1 MSEIYQDIPWRRHE
15 DLDRY
20 AVRRNVPV
28 WIGGKKVTADRVVK
42 TCCPH
47 NCYDTCGELVY
58 VKDEKVIKIEGD
70 PDHPITKG
78 HLCLKGFANVQK
90 INSPERVKYPLLR
103 TGERGEGKF
112 RRVSWDEAMDWMVE
126 KIRSIQK
133 NYEPEAILEY
143 CYSGNREHMAKAVA
157 ARLWNLMGASK
168 LVGSFCL
175 LSGVAGSVGTVG
187 SQFTM
192 DPQIWSEHAQ
202 TIFLVGR
209 NCTATN
215 PHIFPFLYRAK
226 ERGAKLVVVDPYA
239 TGVAAKADIHLRPR
253 PGTDGALALGM
264 IHWIVKNG
272 WEDKRFIAEKTTGFE
287 ELAEYVKEWT
297 PEYTEQV
304 TTVPKAQI
312 CEVAELL
319 AKTDTMFE
327 TGYGQQRYSNGHQ
340 VQQALACLAAV
351 CGSFGKP
358 SANYDC
364 ISGMAFP
371 GITGFA
377 DNAAVSVPEGAQIP
391 KTRLVNI
398 AAVAKAIRE
407 AKEPPIK
414 GVISYRGGLIS
425 QQPDVDYTI
434 EAVKSLD
441 MFVTIE
447 QFMTDDTDYA
457 DLVLPACHYLE
468 QYGVHP
474 SYWHNWNQVL
484 VPVCQPPYECVPD
497 IEIFAELG
505 RRLGYEEYFPRE
517 MSGLDWCRLLIG
529 KEIDFDSCVSPNG
542 PVRDPEKW
550 CPEVPYRTFDTPSGK
565 FEFRSSKLEERGKK
579 FPGHYDALPVYYEPD
594 ESIAATPQLAEKY
607 PLNIISQHPSFRTHS
622 QYYNL
627 PWIKEIEGP
636 ARVFL
641 SRKDAA
647 DRGIA
652 DGDKVRIFN
661 DRGCLENITARV
673 GIRLKPGVAE
683 MSSGMWVKL
692 GGSVNKLT
700 KLIPAGPRDILAEN
714 GILREYDPLLDGNTG
729 SYFNTL
735 VEIEKMEQEA

>member
-1 MSEIYQDIPWRRHE
+1 MSEVYQDIPWRNRE

-20 AVRRNVPV
+20 AVQKNVPV
-28 WIGGKKVTADRVVK
+28 WIGGRKVIADRVVK

-70 PDHPITKG
+70 PSHPITKG
-78 HLCLKGFANVQK
+78 HLCLKGFANVRK
-90 INSPERVKYPLLR
+90 INSEDRVKYPMLR

-112 RRVSWDEAMDWMVE
+112 RRISWDEAFDWMVE
-126 KIRSIQK
+126 KIQTIQK
-133 NYEPEAILEY
+133 QYGPEAILEY

-157 ARLWNLMGASK
+157 GRLWNLMGASK

-175 LSGVAGSVGTVG
+175 LSGVAGSVGCVG
-187 SQFTM
+187 SQYTM
-192 DPQIWSEHAQ
+192 DPQVWSEHTQ
-202 TIFLVGR
+202 TVFLVGR
-209 NCTATN
+209 NCSATN
-215 PHIFPFLYRAK
+215 PHIFPFLYRVK
-226 ERGAKLVVVDPYA
+226 ERGGKLIVVDPYA
-239 TGVAAKADIHLRPR
+239 TGVAAKADIHVRPR
-253 PGTDGALALGM
+253 PGTDGALALGL
-264 IHWIVKNG
+264 IHWILKNG
-272 WEDKRFIAEKTTGFE
+272 WEDKAFIAEKTVGFE
-287 ELAEYVKEWT
+287 ELAELVKPWT
-297 PEYTEQV
+297 PEVTESV
-304 TTVPKAQI
+304 TTVPAAQI
-312 CEVAELL
+312 REVAQIL
-319 AKTDTMFE
+319 ATTDTLFE

-340 VQQALACLAAV
+340 AQQALACLAAV

-377 DNAAVSVPEGAQIP
+377 DGAAVSAPKGADIP

-398 AAVAKAIRE
+398 AAVAKAIHE
-407 AKEPPIK
+407 AKEPPVK

-425 QQPDVDYTI
+425 QQPDVSYTI

-447 QFMTDDTDYA
+447 QFLTDDTDYA

-474 SYWHNWNQVL
+474 SYWHNWNQIL
-484 VPVCQPPYECVPD
+484 VPVCKPPYECVPD
-497 IEIFAELG
+497 VEIFAELG

-517 MSGLDWCRLLIG
+517 WTGLDWCRLLIG
-529 KEIDFDSCVSPNG
+529 GQCDFDAAVSPNG
-542 PVRDPEKW
+542 PVRHTENW
-550 CPEVPYRTFDTPSGK
+550 CPEVPYETFDTPSGK
-565 FEFRSSKLEERGKK
+565 FEFYSSVLKERGRR
-579 FPGHYDALPVYYEPD
+579 FPGHYDPLPVYYEPD
-594 ESIAATPQLAEKY
+594 ESIAATPELAEKY
-607 PLNIISQHPSFRTHS
+607 PINIISQHPSFRTHS

-627 PWIKEIEGP
+627 PWIQEIEGP

-647 DRGIA
+647 ERGIA

-661 DRGCLENITARV
+661 DRGELKDITARV

-692 GGSVNKLT
+692 GGSINMLT
-700 KLIPAGPRDILAEN
+700 KLVPAGPRDILAED
-714 GILREYDPLLDGNTG
+714 GILSEYDPLLDGNTG

-735 VEIEKMEQEA
+735 VQIEKMEQEA